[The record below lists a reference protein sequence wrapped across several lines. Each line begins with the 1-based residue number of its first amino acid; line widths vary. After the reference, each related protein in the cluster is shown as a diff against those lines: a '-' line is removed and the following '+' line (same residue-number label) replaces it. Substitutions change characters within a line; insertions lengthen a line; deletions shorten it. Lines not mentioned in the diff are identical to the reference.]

1 MFPLLKLL
9 NKDLINEI
17 YLYNN
22 YSKLDMEW
30 FEFLHREK
38 YLDVMADLRHHIL
51 YPKLKKLW
59 INHIV
64 ESIIERL

>member
-9 NKDLINEI
+9 NKDLVNEI

-30 FEFLHREK
+30 FK
-38 YLDVMADLRHHIL
+38 YLHKERNEKVMIELYYHL
-51 YPKLKKLW
+51 QYPKLKTWW
-59 INHIV
+59 IEHMIKNIV
-64 ESIIERL
+64 KEL

>member
-1 MFPLLKLL
+1 MSPLLKLL

-38 YLDVMADLRHHIL
+38 YHKVMGDLEYHFL
-51 YPKLKKLW
+51 YPKLKKMW
-59 INHIV
+59 MDHMV
-64 ESIIERL
+64 ESIIGEL

>member
-38 YLDVMADLRHHIL
+38 YYKVMENLEHHFL
-51 YPKLKKLW
+51 YPKLKKMWLD
-59 INHIV
+59 HMV
-64 ESIIERL
+64 ESIIEEL

>member
-30 FEFLHREK
+30 FEFLHKEEYYK
-38 YLDVMADLRHHIL
+38 VMEDLEHHFL
-51 YPKLKKLW
+51 YPKLKKMW
-59 INHIV
+59 MDHMV
-64 ESIIERL
+64 ESIIEEL

>member
-9 NKDLINEI
+9 NKDLVNEI

-30 FEFLHREK
+30 FK
-38 YLDVMADLRHHIL
+38 YLHKERNENVMLELHYRL
-51 YPKLKKLW
+51 EYPKFENWK
-59 INHIV
+59 NIV
-64 ESIIERL
+64 KEL